1 MGNRRMA
8 EIRTKAGSLY
18 VYTHWEG
25 GSFPDMAR
33 AAVLAARPRW
43 NDAPY
48 ATRIIVDKLTMK
60 GRDLSFGYSLLLEPD
75 AEDSYNFANAPSIII
90 DLVSQAITVFD
101 RGSETFT
108 TLTALSEDDLNPV

>member
-1 MGNRRMA
+1 MGDRRMA

-18 VYTHWEG
+18 VYTHWGG

-60 GRDLSFGYSLLLEPD
+60 GRDLSFGYGLLLEPD
-75 AEDSYNFANAPSIII
+75 AEDSYNADEPSIII
-90 DLVSQAITVFD
+90 DLVSRAITVFN
-101 RGSETFT
+101 RGRETFT
-108 TLTALSEDDLNPV
+108 PFTALSGDDLNPG